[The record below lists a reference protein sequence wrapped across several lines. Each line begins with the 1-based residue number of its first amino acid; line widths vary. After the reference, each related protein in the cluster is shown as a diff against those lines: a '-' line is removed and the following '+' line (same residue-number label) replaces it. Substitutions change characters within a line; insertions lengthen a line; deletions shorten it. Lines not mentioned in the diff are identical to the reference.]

1 MHYFTF
7 IISGTDRMSILSKFK
22 SLESS
27 RASYAFPNFNHFFYF
42 CLVLLKC
49 SSIAPQSLIL
59 NEAEAGTKYTHWI
72 FSSNRTHEAY

>member
-27 RASYAFPNFNHFFYF
+27 RASYAFPNFNHFLF
-42 CLVLLKC
+42 LPC
-49 SSIAPQSLIL
+49 SVEVFLYCTSEPHSQ
-59 NEAEAGTKYTHWI
+59 
-72 FSSNRTHEAY
+72 